1 MNQIISKP
9 INLWQN
15 GWVDGNENGFM
26 GESQGGGVS
35 CNVPRKG
42 ALLLREA
49 LCGWVWQTGAPWGP
63 VCDGPQHYNAEQGP
77 VWFTCFAGFLLSA
90 VTCDFVLWN
99 STVIWIF
106 VGQKLS
112 LGCRWRETLGVSSCS
127 SSTDF
132 SFLFHQS
139 IFWDWETVLCWKI
152 LNIYLLNILGT
163 LT

>member
-1 MNQIISKP
+1 MKTASWGRVRVEESAAMCQERGLCYWEKHF
-9 INLWQN
+9 
-15 GWVDGNENGFM
+15 V
-26 GESQGGGVS
+26 GEGSPG
-35 CNVPRKG
+35 
-42 ALLLREA
+42 
-49 LCGWVWQTGAPWGP
+49 VWQTGAPWGP

-99 STVIWIF
+99 WTVIWIF
-106 VGQKLS
+106 VGQKFS

-163 LT
+163 PT